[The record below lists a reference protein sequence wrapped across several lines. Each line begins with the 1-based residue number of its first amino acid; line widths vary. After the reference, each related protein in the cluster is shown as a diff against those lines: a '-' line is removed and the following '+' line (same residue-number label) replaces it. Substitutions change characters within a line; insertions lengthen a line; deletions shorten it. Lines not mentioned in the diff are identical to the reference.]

1 MMTTAT
7 SGVPASTPTQE
18 TYYTVEEVCSQ
29 LKVTGRSVHRWMS
42 QGKLRYLKIGG
53 AVRIPASAIT
63 EHLQGGKQ

>member
-18 TYYTVEEVCSQ
+18 TYYTIEEVCTQ
-29 LKVTGRSVHRWMS
+29 LKVANSTVRRWMS
-42 QGKLRYLKIGG
+42 LGKLRYLKIDG